1 MILSETLEED
11 HYNSIGVEGQGQ
23 FKDKGSKFL
32 AYTFAVSNAEEVT
45 EKLNDLRARYH
56 DARHFCFAYRLNPE
70 KPEVRYS
77 DDGEPNNSAGIQI
90 YNQLR
95 SACLWNT
102 LIVVVRY
109 FGGTRLGVPGL
120 INAYKEA
127 SALAIADSQISL
139 EYLIETINLR
149 FPYQQMNEVMRLV
162 KESKAELIEE
172 RMGEDGGYL
181 IGIRKEHYPEL
192 LDRIGQNHQWEIL

>member
-1 MILSETLEED
+1 MILNETLEKD
-11 HYNSIGVEGQGQ
+11 YFNSISVEGHGV

-32 AYTFAVSNAEEVT
+32 AYSFAVTDTEEVT

-70 KPEVRYS
+70 KPEVRYN

-95 SACLWNT
+95 SANLWNT
-102 LIVVVRY
+102 LVVVVRY
-109 FGGTRLGVPGL
+109 FGGTKLGVPGL

-127 SALAIADSQISL
+127 SAMAIANSKVGV
-139 EYLIETINLR
+139 EYLIRTINLR

-162 KESKAELIEE
+162 KDSKAELIEE
-172 RMGEDGGYL
+172 RMGEDAGYL
-181 IGIRKEHYPEL
+181 IGIRKDNYHEL
-192 LDRIGQNHQWEIL
+192 LRRIGQNHQWEII